1 MRLDPS
7 NPMNASMRALLVFEV
22 IVAWLSFPGMLQVA
36 GADVGVALVACVVE
50 TLLLVAAAGGIKKSW
65 GYPVG
70 WVGQAGLLLL
80 GLLTWWMYVMG
91 AIFALLWI
99 TSYVLGKRIE
109 AKKEAQ

>member
-1 MRLDPS
+1 MRLDPT
-7 NPMNASMRALLVFEV
+7 NPMNASMRALLVFEL

-36 GADVGVALVACVVE
+36 GADVSVALAACTAE
-50 TLLLVAAAGGIKKSW
+50 TLLLVAAAGGIKKPW

-70 WVGQAGLLLL
+70 WAGQAGLLLL

>member
-1 MRLDPS
+1 MRLNPP
-7 NPMNASMRALLVFEV
+7 NPMNATMRALLVFEI
-22 IVAWLSFPGMLQVA
+22 IVCWLSFPGMLQVA
-36 GADVGVALVACVVE
+36 GANVGVALAACSVE

-70 WVGQAGLLLL
+70 WAAQAGLLLL